1 MWYDT
6 ALLRIY
12 LQHMKNRSSKLLAG
26 LLLILYFVTQAS
38 AQQTDSGLKR
48 CATTQLDSMKMLR
61 NPALLRLRSKSEELI
76 RERIHLN
83 RSSLRTAADDIVT
96 IPVVVHVV
104 HDQETNRT
112 GGSGNANITTEQ
124 VQSQIDVLNE
134 DYGNTS
140 GYKGYYTDSLGVDTK
155 IRFKLVTIVRTYNEK
170 SQFNPLS
177 DAEELANISASWFTN
192 RYLNIWVCRLS
203 DRYLGT
209 SQFPVVTDIT
219 DQTAGLSTAEDEMDA
234 LTDGVIIDFRYFGR
248 NSEAITSSI
257 YNLGRTTTHE
267 VGHWLGLIH
276 TWGDTSCGTDYCDDT
291 PTAFTKNETTDLSCS
306 AVYSDCRGATSRNM
320 IENYMDYSPDACMS
334 VFTNDQKERMHAVL
348 ELSPR
353 RAKLVEY
360 SRLTTDR
367 VIVELYPNPVSDYL
381 TANVF
386 TPDYEPFTVSV
397 YNQKGQ
403 KITDDMVNGTFLN
416 VSNFSGGIYFYK
428 VKTSKE
434 TVTKRFMVK

>member
-1 MWYDT
+1 
-6 ALLRIY
+6 
-12 LQHMKNRSSKLLAG
+12 MKNRSSKLFSG
-26 LLLILYFVTQAS
+26 LFLIMYFFTQAA
-38 AQQTDSGLKR
+38 AQEKDSGLQR
-48 CATTQLDSMKMLR
+48 CATTQLDSLKMLR
-61 NPALLRLRSKSEELI
+61 NPALAKSRSRSEDLI
-76 RERIHLN
+76 RERIRMN
-83 RSSLRTAADDIVT
+83 RSSLRTSADDIVT

-104 HDQETNRT
+104 HDQQNNRI
-112 GGSGNANITTEQ
+112 GGSGNANITAEQ
-124 VQSQIDVLNE
+124 IQSQIDVLNE

-140 GYKGYYTDSLGVDTK
+140 GYKGYYTDSLAVDTK
-155 IRFKLVTIVRTYNEK
+155 IRFKLVTIVRTYTEK
-170 SQFNPLS
+170 SQFSPLS
-177 DAEELANISASWFTN
+177 DADELAEISASWFTN

-219 DQTAGLSTAEDEMDA
+219 DKTAGLGTAEDETDA
-234 LTDGVIIDFRYFGR
+234 QTDGVIIDFHYFGR

-306 AVYSDCRGATSRNM
+306 PVFSDCNGITSRNM

-334 VFTNDQKERMHAVL
+334 IFTNDQKERMHAVL

-360 SRLTTDR
+360 SRLTTDQM
-367 VIVELYPNPVSDYL
+367 IVELYPNPVSDYL

-403 KITDDMVNGTFLN
+403 KVTEDQVNGTFLN

-434 TVTKRFMVK
+434 TITKRFMVK